1 MHVCGKISN
10 LIRERP
16 LMTSHVFWLFLTYL
30 PTYVPRCEETK
41 EIEDRQSRVV
51 KTLMLSSNFQWMTD
65 VLEYHKH

>member
-1 MHVCGKISN
+1 
-10 LIRERP
+10 
-16 LMTSHVFWLFLTYL
+16 MTSHVFWLFLTYL
-30 PTYVPRCEETK
+30 LTYVPRCEETK